1 MSPRPVLARL
11 AALALLATATLPAQV
26 TDAGER
32 IQFLKVVARDYVF
45 EAKPSTSAGITTIQL
60 LNQGADLHH
69 LVLVELPRDRTP
81 KEFFDHNRTTGSMPA
96 WARVVAQTPTIPTNG
111 ELFLTQRLTAGRYI
125 LSCQLAAVH
134 AQTTDKLLLAAS
146 DGRSHVAKGMYQLI
160 TVTPAAAPRVA
171 GKAAGR

>member
-45 EAKPSTSAGITTIQL
+45 EAKPSTTAGITTIQL

-81 KEFFDHNRTTGSMPA
+81 KEFFDHNRTTGTMPA
-96 WARVVAQTPTIPTNG
+96 WARVVAQTATIPTNG

-125 LSCQLAAVH
+125 LSCQLAA
-134 AQTTDKLLLAAS
+134 S

-160 TVTPAAAPRVA
+160 TVTPAPTPRVA